1 MIEKDLREISVIV
14 DQKIQTI
21 ISNKKFVPD
30 RLLKAI
36 KYSTYGL
43 GKKIRPFLVFES
55 LKICSDKIN
64 SKILESTL
72 LVATAVELIHTY
84 SLIHDDLPS
93 MDNSDLRR
101 GKASLH
107 KAFDEATAI
116 LVGDAL
122 QTLAFE
128 ILSDPQYIKSSEIRS
143 SLCFEL
149 SKSIGFSGMVG
160 GQMYDLI
167 SENRFEKV
175 SIKEN
180 DIYLIQRLKTGAL
193 IKFSMFAGATMG
205 NANSN
210 QISQLIKFS
219 ENIGIAFQI
228 KDDLLDIDAIEG
240 QLGKPKNSDQKSGKY
255 NFINLLGYNECKR
268 KLSEIILDAKNDI
281 RVFKDKNKNLLD
293 FTDYVEKR
301 EK

>member
-1 MIEKDLREISVIV
+1 M
-14 DQKIQTI
+14 
-21 ISNKKFVPD
+21 
-30 RLLKAI
+30 KAI
-36 KYSTYGL
+36 KYSTFGL
-43 GKKIRPFLVFES
+43 GKKIRPFLVVES
-55 LKICSDKIN
+55 LKICSDKVD
-64 SKILESTL
+64 SKTLENTYF
-72 LVATAVELIHTY
+72 VASAVELIHTY

-93 MDNSDLRR
+93 MDNSDFRR
-101 GKASLH
+101 GKVSLH

-128 ILSDPQYIKSSEIRS
+128 ILSDRQYIKSSEIRS
-143 SLCFEL
+143 ILCFEL

-193 IKFSMFAGATMG
+193 IKFSIFAGATMAH
-205 NANSN
+205 ANSN

-219 ENIGIAFQI
+219 EKIGIAFQI
-228 KDDLLDIDAIEG
+228 KDDLLDVDATEG
-240 QLGKPKNSDQKSGKY
+240 QLGKPKNNDQKSGKY
-255 NFINLLGYNECKR
+255 NFINLLGYHECNR
-268 KLSEIILDAKNDI
+268 KLSKIILDAKNDI
-281 RVFKDKNKNLLD
+281 RGFKNKNKNLLD

-301 EK
+301 EN